1 MWWHNGV
8 AGSRLRRGAIVR
20 AVAALAIAALVGGCF
35 QPVYGDRSP
44 TGGPVLRDQLSAVDV
59 LQIEAP
65 KGTDEARLAVE
76 IRNAL
81 LFDFTGGGSPASP
94 THKLKISMT
103 SQRTSIIVDI
113 NTSRPDVENYGI
125 NASYSLTELAT
136 NRVVVT
142 GQTFA
147 RVSYDIPGQQQRFAR
162 LRGLR
167 DAESRAAKVIADNI
181 MSRLSSY
188 FVAGRRA
195 SGAVR
200 ALSIRHARATH
211 ASIFFAMVGS
221 TASAGVAADGR
232 AESLGDREVSRAA
245 RSGAADRLVFG
256 PDAGLVRERAEALV
270 RASIDDPKDPF
281 QLARL
286 DGDDLASE
294 PTRLVEEANTI
305 PLFGGRRAVW
315 VKAGSRNFAPAVEA
329 LVAAASPDCRV
340 VIEAGDLAHRTLR
353 RSASAPR
360 MSWRC
365 RATPTPKEIWCASS
379 TTSCG
384 RQASPSHPRRARAGA
399 FARRRPPRL
408 AHEIAKLALFARG
421 QEQVELDDV
430 MAVVADAS
438 TLALDGLIDAA
449 FAGRTNEL
457 EVQFGKARTAGTSP
471 GTIVSTALRQVTQLH
486 KARLAVD
493 DGASVSEATGVIQP
507 FVHFSRKAAVEAA
520 LRSWTSAR
528 LERAM
533 AQLAEALL
541 ESRKQAGLADVIAQ
555 RTLLSLAVNVRR
567 KG

>member
-1 MWWHNGV
+1 MV
-8 AGSRLRRGAIVR
+8 ALKASEIEKF
-20 AVAALAIAALVGGCF
+20 LA
-35 QPVYGDRSP
+35 
-44 TGGPVLRDQLSAVDV
+44 
-59 LQIEAP
+59 
-65 KGTDEARLAVE
+65 
-76 IRNAL
+76 
-81 LFDFTGGGSPASP
+81 
-94 THKLKISMT
+94 
-103 SQRTSIIVDI
+103 
-113 NTSRPDVENYGI
+113 RPDP
-125 NASYSLTELAT
+125 
-136 NRVVVT
+136 
-142 GQTFA
+142 A
-147 RVSYDIPGQQQRFAR
+147 RPIV
-162 LRGLR
+162 
-167 DAESRAAKVIADNI
+167 
-181 MSRLSSY
+181 
-188 FVAGRRA
+188 
-195 SGAVR
+195 
-200 ALSIRHARATH
+200 
-211 ASIFFAMVGS
+211 
-221 TASAGVAADGR
+221 
-232 AESLGDREVSRAA
+232 
-245 RSGAADRLVFG
+245 LVFG

-270 RASIDDPKDPF
+270 RASIDDAKDPF

-340 VIEAGDLAHRTLR
+340 VIEAGDLKRTAPLR
-353 RSASAPR
+353 AL
-360 MSWRC
+360 C
-365 RATPTPKEIWCASS
+365 ERAKNAVALPCYADTERDLVRLIDDEMREA
-379 TTSCG
+379 G
-384 RQASPSHPRRARAGA
+384 LAISPEARAALVPLLGGD
-399 FARRRPPRL
+399 RL
-408 AHEIAKLALFARG
+408 ASRQEIAKLALFARG
-421 QEQVELDDV
+421 KAQVELDDV

-449 FAGRTNEL
+449 FAGRTTEL

-486 KARLAVD
+486 RARLAVE

-555 RTLLSLAVNVRR
+555 RTLLSLAVNARR